1 MPTLKTLLL
10 EKIKKAKR
18 IAVLGVGS
26 DLRADDAA
34 GMLSAKLIKKRLEKK
49 SRALDLKVF
58 FGETAPENVTGEIK
72 KFKPTHVMII
82 DSADMGK
89 KAGEVTL
96 LEPKKISNVSF
107 STHQLPLKI
116 LADYLEISL
125 KCRVII
131 IAIQFKTIKFG
142 ASLSKEVKS
151 AAKLI
156 STTLSEVLKSL

>member
-10 EKIKKAKR
+10 SRIKKAKK

-34 GMLSAKLIKKRLEKK
+34 GMLAAKFIEDSLGKKK
-49 SRALDLKVF
+49 SAVNLKVF

-72 KFKPTHVMII
+72 KFKPTHVIII

-89 KAGEVTL
+89 KAGAVEL
-96 LEPKKISNVSF
+96 LEPEKIANVSF

-116 LADYLEISL
+116 MADYLVISL
-125 KCRVII
+125 NCRVVI
-131 IAIQFKTIKFG
+131 IAIQPKTLKF
-142 ASLSKEVKS
+142 SNPLSREVKS
-151 AAKLI
+151 AARLI
-156 STTLSEVLKSL
+156 STAITETLKDL

>member
-1 MPTLKTLLL
+1 MPNLTDLLQNR
-10 EKIKKAKR
+10 IKKAKR

-34 GMLSAKLIKKRLEKK
+34 GMLAAKLIKDSLEKK
-49 SRALDLKVF
+49 KGPVDLRVF

-72 KFKPTHVMII
+72 KFKPTHVIII
-82 DSADMGK
+82 DSADMAE
-89 KAGEVTL
+89 KAGSVKL
-96 LEPKKISNVSF
+96 LDPKNITGVSF

-131 IAIQFKTIKFG
+131 IAIQLKTIKFG

-156 STTLSEVLKSL
+156 STTLSEVLKSF